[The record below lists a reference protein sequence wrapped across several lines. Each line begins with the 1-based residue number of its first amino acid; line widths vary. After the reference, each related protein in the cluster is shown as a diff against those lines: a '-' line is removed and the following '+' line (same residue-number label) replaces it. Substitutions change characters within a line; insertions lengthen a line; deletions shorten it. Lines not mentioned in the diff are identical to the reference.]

1 MIYNMKT
8 IAITIDE
15 ATLEQVDRLV
25 GRGPRG
31 GRNRSQL
38 IRTAVQDY
46 ISRIERLAND
56 EREAAIVHRH
66 RGRLARQAS
75 ALVREQARP

>member
-1 MIYNMKT
+1 MKT

-15 ATLEQVDRLV
+15 ETLEHVDRLV
-25 GRGPRG
+25 ERGGRA

-38 IRTAVQDY
+38 IRQAVHDY
-46 ISRIERLAND
+46 VSRLERLADD
-56 EREAAIVHRH
+56 EREAAIVRRH
-66 RGRLARQAS
+66 RARLARQVS